1 MTPKEANVALLKA
14 ARDGDVEA
22 LKEALAAG
30 ADVNKAKDS
39 LHDSNALDLVSGYV
53 AEPAIARE
61 MIKILLDAGIEDAGA
76 IGEAVRH
83 FKTEN
88 ISLLLEAGL
97 DVNACEGYAIRMAC
111 ERSSSGDNEEDD
123 LAVVK
128 MLLDAGADPN
138 MCSSTGTPVL
148 ASAVECEYKRVVEL
162 LLSVGTKVDPKT
174 MRKAIVWNRI
184 ELMELLLKAGGTV
197 DEASLRELASENNLE
212 MLRLLLEHG
221 VDAQTIKEADD
232 KTSLFELAVFEWR
245 KTKAA
250 FVKGLIEAGANVNRE
265 KKNRWDNT
273 VLYTVIKS
281 TLERW
286 EQVTRREDA
295 EKAAAYQ
302 ATVLEIIRLL
312 LEAGAAVEDAN
323 EAGEKPLKLAATHG
337 NAAVVKM
344 LLEAGA
350 EVESANAQNVTALMM
365 AVESGNPEVVK
376 MLLEAGAN
384 ANAES
389 TFGSKAQVK
398 SSCPQPQKKELQDML
413 KEARAALRAA
423 AKAAAK
429 EAAAASGEPKAAPK
443 KACAAKSTA
452 KKTTGTKST
461 TTKKTT
467 E

>member
-1 MTPKEANVALLKA
+1 M
-14 ARDGDVEA
+14 
-22 LKEALAAG
+22 
-30 ADVNKAKDS
+30 
-39 LHDSNALDLVSGYV
+39 
-53 AEPAIARE
+53 
-61 MIKILLDAGIEDAGA
+61 
-76 IGEAVRH
+76 
-83 FKTEN
+83 
-88 ISLLLEAGL
+88 
-97 DVNACEGYAIRMAC
+97 
-111 ERSSSGDNEEDD
+111 
-123 LAVVK
+123 
-128 MLLDAGADPN
+128 
-138 MCSSTGTPVL
+138 
-148 ASAVECEYKRVVEL
+148 
-162 LLSVGTKVDPKT
+162 
-174 MRKAIVWNRI
+174 
-184 ELMELLLKAGGTV
+184 
-197 DEASLRELASENNLE
+197 
-212 MLRLLLEHG
+212 
-221 VDAQTIKEADD
+221 
-232 KTSLFELAVFEWR
+232 
-245 KTKAA
+245 
-250 FVKGLIEAGANVNRE
+250 IEAGANVNRE

-423 AKAAAK
+423 AKAAA
-429 EAAAASGEPKAAPK
+429 AASGEPAAPK
-443 KACAAKSTA
+443 KSCAAKSAA
-452 KKTTGTKST
+452 KKT

-467 E
+467 TAKKTTTKKKA